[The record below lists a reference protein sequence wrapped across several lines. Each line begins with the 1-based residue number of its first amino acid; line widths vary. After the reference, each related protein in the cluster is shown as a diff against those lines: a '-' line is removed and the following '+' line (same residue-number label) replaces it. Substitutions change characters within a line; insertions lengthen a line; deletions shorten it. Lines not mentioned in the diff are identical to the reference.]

1 MLNCLPRQVFRS
13 RGLLLHGSQFRFF
26 PSQKLA
32 FSWVCVRHCRQGP
45 FPTVLIHRVRFLGIL
60 STFSSSAILNTL
72 TQLFSLYFPCLFN
85 LSMSICL
92 RAVSSS
98 STVVGIFRHQ
108 RIQSVTSVQHHSSP
122 EKCGQRSLM
131 ESLFSDLE
139 ELDFPCPDSV
149 AIPAC

>member
-1 MLNCLPRQVFRS
+1 MFQSWGV
-13 RGLLLHGSQFRFF
+13 LLHGSQFRLF

-72 TQLFSLYFPCLFN
+72 TQLFFLYFPCLFN

-92 RAVSSS
+92 RAVGSSG
-98 STVVGIFRHQ
+98 TVVGIFRHQ
-108 RIQSVTSVQHHSSP
+108 RIQSITPQFSTIPVLK
-122 EKCGQRSLM
+122 KCGQRSPM

-149 AIPAC
+149 AIPAR